1 VSERPRASRA
11 FAAITRALPLAAV
24 LASAMLLAVC
34 PASADPQTGK
44 ITIVATGFGSEKGE
58 VLVQLAN
65 SQKDYDEDDDGFRMA
80 SVKPAGGRATI
91 VFEDVPYGEYAI
103 KLFHDENSNRKLD
116 IGWTGP
122 EERYGFSNN
131 ERGLIGPPAFEK
143 VRFELSAP
151 EKNLEIAV
159 K

>member
-1 VSERPRASRA
+1 MSERRRAPRTFATAA
-11 FAAITRALPLAAV
+11 FA
-24 LASAMLLAVC
+24 LLLVSS

-44 ITIVATGFGSEKGE
+44 ITIVATGFASEKGE
-58 VLVQLAN
+58 VLVQLAD
-65 SQKDYDEDDDGFRMA
+65 SQQDYDDDGAGYRMA
-80 SVKPAGGRATI
+80 IVKPKDGRATI

-103 KLFHDENSNRKLD
+103 KLFHDENSNQKLD

-131 ERGLIGPPAFEK
+131 ARGMIGPPAYEK
-143 VRFELSAP
+143 ARFQLSSA
-151 EKNLEIAV
+151 EQTVEIAA

>member
-1 VSERPRASRA
+1 MSERRRAPRTFATAA
-11 FAAITRALPLAAV
+11 FA
-24 LASAMLLAVC
+24 LLLVSS

-44 ITIVATGFGSEKGE
+44 ITIVATGFASEKGE
-58 VLVQLAN
+58 VLVQLAD
-65 SQKDYDEDDDGFRMA
+65 SQQDYDDDGAGYRMA
-80 SVKPAGGRATI
+80 SVKPKDGRATI

-103 KLFHDENSNRKLD
+103 KLFHDENSNQKLD

-131 ERGLIGPPAFEK
+131 ARGMIGPPAYEK
-143 VRFELSAP
+143 ARFQLSSA
-151 EKNLEIAV
+151 EQTVEIAA